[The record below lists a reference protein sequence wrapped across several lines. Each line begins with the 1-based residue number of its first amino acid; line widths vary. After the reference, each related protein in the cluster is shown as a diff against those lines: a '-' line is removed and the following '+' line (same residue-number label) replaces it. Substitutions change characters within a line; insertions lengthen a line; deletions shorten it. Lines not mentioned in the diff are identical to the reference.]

1 MAQTVF
7 PSSPTLNQI
16 FTVLGRDWKW
26 NGYAWDLLG
35 DGGVNYTRRSDYV
48 ELTYTSYEGF
58 ALVGSSE
65 IAEVWTITKIV
76 ADAGGSIVSV
86 VQTENVAWSDRY
98 TL

>member
-7 PSSPTLNQI
+7 PSSPILNQI

-48 ELTYTSYEGF
+48 GLISYQGF

-65 IAEVWTITKIV
+65 IDSVWTVTIITT
-76 ADAGGSIVSV
+76 DLAGSVVSV
-86 VQTENVAWSDRY
+86 TVHENVKWSDRL